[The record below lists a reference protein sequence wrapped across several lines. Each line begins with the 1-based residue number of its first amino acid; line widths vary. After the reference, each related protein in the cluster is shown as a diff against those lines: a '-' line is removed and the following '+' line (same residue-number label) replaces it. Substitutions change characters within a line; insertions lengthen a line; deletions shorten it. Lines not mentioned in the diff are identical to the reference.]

1 MGLFKKD
8 RYQIEANEGKERERE
23 YYMHAN
29 TTALSLEFCWGF
41 FVSFLAS
48 DQRP

>member
-1 MGLFKKD
+1 MSLLKKD
-8 RYQIEANEGKERERE
+8 RSDQIEANEGKERERILYARE
-23 YYMHAN
+23 HHYPWN
-29 TTALSLEFCWGF
+29 FVGL